1 MTPLV
6 LFDLD
11 GTLIDTTDLI
21 LASFAWTF
29 DHHLPG
35 RLPARETLVHTF
47 GRSLPAVLR
56 ELAAEHHDGDP
67 DLLTSSML
75 ATYRDFQLK
84 QHDTLIK
91 PFPGVA
97 EMLRELHARQR
108 RLGLVTSK
116 REGFARRGLAIF
128 GLEPL
133 FEVAIFHDD
142 TARHKPE
149 PEPLLLAAERAGLM
163 PGNVVYVGD
172 SIHDVAAGR
181 AAGMRTV
188 SVLWGPFDRAV
199 LERAGPDHIVERPED
214 LVTLLT
220 KDEGRRRTDEGR
232 RRPS

>member
-1 MTPLV
+1 MV

-11 GTLIDTTDLI
+11 GTLVDTTELI
-21 LASFAWTF
+21 LASFVWTF

-35 RLPARETLVHTF
+35 RLPTRDALVHTF

-56 ELAAEHHDGDP
+56 ELAAEHDEDAP
-67 DLLTSSML
+67 DLLAARML
-75 ATYRDFQLK
+75 ATYRDFQIG

-97 EMLRELHARQR
+97 EMLRELRGRQR

-116 REGFARRGLAIF
+116 REGFARRGLALF
-128 GLEPL
+128 GLEAL
-133 FEVAIFHDD
+133 FEIAIFHDD

-149 PEPLLLAAERAGLM
+149 PDPLLLAAARAGLT
-163 PGNVVYVGD
+163 PADVVYVGD

-188 SVLWGPFDRAV
+188 SVLWGPFDRTV

-214 LVTLLT
+214 LVALLT
-220 KDEGRRRTDEGR
+220 KDEGRRRKDEGR